1 MSPESFNPSICPCI
15 WLYSFVTYQVLGAGT
30 IEEFLTMYRT
40 FSRHEL
46 TRRDAGQ
53 ERKEKKRKENVFFVF
68 CHAVSVVGVLK
79 PGNLQRQ
86 ARDRNMKNSKKVTR
100 FVFAGEIAESLHP
113 YAYVRQGVPYAD
125 LSGDPE
131 AWATH
136 AMAVRKT
143 PFVWTQF

>member
-1 MSPESFNPSICPCI
+1 M
-15 WLYSFVTYQVLGAGT
+15 QV
-30 IEEFLTMYRT
+30 
-40 FSRHEL
+40 
-46 TRRDAGQ
+46 
-53 ERKEKKRKENVFFVF
+53 RKEKKRKEKKTCSSSF

-86 ARDRNMKNSKKVTR
+86 ARDRNRINYKKVTR